1 MIILGN
7 NLKGIVK
14 RYFAHCLRI
23 KNKEGGKVTILL
35 ETLAL

>member
-23 KNKEGGKVTILL
+23 KNTESRKVMILL

>member
-7 NLKGIVK
+7 NLNGIVK

-23 KNKEGGKVTILL
+23 KNTEGRKVTVLL

>member
-23 KNKEGGKVTILL
+23 ENTEGQKVTILL